1 MTHHGPPCGGGPW
14 QQAPM
19 LSMESTASGYPARPR
34 STTPTAESPSWRSL
48 GDAADAVV
56 RDLADR
62 LRVAR

>member
-14 QQAPM
+14 QQAPIF
-19 LSMESTASGYPARPR
+19 SMESTAPSYPARPR
-34 STTPTAESPSWRSL
+34 STTPIIESPSWRSL

-62 LRVAR
+62 LGLAR